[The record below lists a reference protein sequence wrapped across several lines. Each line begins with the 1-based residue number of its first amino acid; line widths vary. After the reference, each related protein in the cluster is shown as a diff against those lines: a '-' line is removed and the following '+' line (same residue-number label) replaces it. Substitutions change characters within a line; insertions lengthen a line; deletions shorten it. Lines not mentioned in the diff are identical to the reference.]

1 MSVSRSS
8 NASNGAAGFS
18 LLEVLVAITILALAL
33 AVLYQAASG
42 ATRNVRSDEKYA
54 YGVELARSL
63 LACSIE
69 LVSTVMTP
77 LAG

>member
-8 NASNGAAGFS
+8 NASNRAAGFS

-42 ATRNVRSDEKYA
+42 ATRNASRLCKVQK
-54 YGVELARSL
+54 VENCRF
-63 LACSIE
+63 
-69 LVSTVMTP
+69 LVSETRAAP
-77 LAG
+77 LDLV